1 MKGKSYLSLGGVSMG
16 IAGSIVDHNFFE
28 SWLGMK
34 VQAVDMTELRRRID
48 QKIYDEAELEMALA
62 WADKNFRYGEDENN
76 KQYQRNAEQSRAV
89 LRESLLMAMCIRDMM
104 QGNSKL
110 ADIGRVEES
119 LGYNAIAAGFQGQRH
134 WTDQYPNG
142 DTAEA
147 ILNSSFDW
155 NGALV
160 DKQGNLLYPIISWK
174 CPRTAA
180 VMDNIERL
188 ISAQQLQ
195 AISGVGAF
203 SFNTLYKLVWL
214 KENHPQL
221 LERAHAWL
229 FISSLINHR
238 LTGEF
243 TTDITMAGTSQ
254 MLDIQQ
260 RDFSPQILQATGIPR
275 RLFPRLVEAGEQIGT
290 LQNSAAAMLGL
301 PVGIPVISAGHDTQ
315 FALFGAGAE
324 QNEPVLSSGTWEI
337 LMVRSAQV
345 DTSLLSQ
352 YAGSTCELDSQAG
365 LYNPGMQWLASGVL
379 EWVRKLFWTAE
390 TPWQILIEEARL
402 IAPGADGVKMQCDL
416 LSCQNA
422 GWQGVTLNTT
432 RGHFY
437 RAALEGLTTQL
448 QRNLQMLEKIGHFK
462 ASELLLVGGGS
473 RNTLWNQ
480 IKANM
485 LDIPVKVLDDAET
498 TVAGAALFG
507 WYGVGEFN
515 SPEEARAQIHYQYR
529 YFYPQTEPE
538 FIEEV

>member
-1 MKGKSYLSLGGVSMG
+1 MKQEVILVLDCGATNVRAIAVNRQGKIVARASTPNASDIAMENNTWHQWSLDAILQRFADCCRQINSELTDCHIRG
-16 IAGSIVDHNFFE
+16 IAVTTFGVD
-28 SWLGMK
+28 
-34 VQAVDMTELRRRID
+34 
-48 QKIYDEAELEMALA
+48 
-62 WADKNFRYGEDENN
+62 
-76 KQYQRNAEQSRAV
+76 
-89 LRESLLMAMCIRDMM
+89 
-104 QGNSKL
+104 
-110 ADIGRVEES
+110 
-119 LGYNAIAAGFQGQRH
+119 
-134 WTDQYPNG
+134 
-142 DTAEA
+142 
-147 ILNSSFDW
+147 
-155 NGALV
+155 GALV

-180 VMDNIERL
+180 VMDHIERL

-337 LMVRSAQV
+337 LMVRSA
-345 DTSLLSQ
+345 
-352 YAGSTCELDSQAG
+352 
-365 LYNPGMQWLASGVL
+365 
-379 EWVRKLFWTAE
+379 
-390 TPWQILIEEARL
+390 
-402 IAPGADGVKMQCDL
+402 
-416 LSCQNA
+416 
-422 GWQGVTLNTT
+422 
-432 RGHFY
+432 
-437 RAALEGLTTQL
+437 
-448 QRNLQMLEKIGHFK
+448 
-462 ASELLLVGGGS
+462 
-473 RNTLWNQ
+473 
-480 IKANM
+480 
-485 LDIPVKVLDDAET
+485 
-498 TVAGAALFG
+498 
-507 WYGVGEFN
+507 
-515 SPEEARAQIHYQYR
+515 
-529 YFYPQTEPE
+529 
-538 FIEEV
+538 